1 LLKFIIFTRKQ
12 QQKQQQQHGTISYD
26 QVTYPHTHKAAWPA
40 TIISPRPQRSSKE
53 DGARFLQA
61 GCHSCHP
68 TNSVGKLKG
77 I

>member
-1 LLKFIIFTRKQ
+1 MVLLVMIKLHT
-12 QQKQQQQHGTISYD
+12 
-26 QVTYPHTHKAAWPA
+26 HTHKAAWPA

-53 DGARFLQA
+53 DGARVLQA